1 MYDKDRVNMNILVLG
16 GDARQIYCAGR
27 LSLEPGIITHTLYLK
42 EDDDKC
48 MDSVKPDVIVLPYVT
63 LKDGRISCPLVSKS
77 VDFEEI
83 LKYVKAGTKLFA
95 GMLPSDKKD
104 EIISTGGEVFDWF
117 DDEDLT
123 QKNAALTADGAAQ
136 IIVGK
141 SHSAVSGSKILIL
154 GWGRVAKACAKLF
167 RAMGAE
173 VAVSARRSSAR
184 LDCVL
189 NGYKSFEFIDRKA
202 IEAADIIVN
211 TIPCNVINVDELKA
225 MRQECWILELAS
237 KPYGVDFS
245 LAEDMNREVVLGAGL
260 PGKYTPESAGRYM
273 AESVLSKFKKG
284 GDCSG

>member
-1 MYDKDRVNMNILVLG
+1 MYDKDRVNMKILVLG

-27 LSLEPGIITHTLYLK
+27 LSLEPGIKTHTLYLK

-48 MDSVKPDVIVLPYVT
+48 MDSAKPDVIVLPYVT
-63 LKDGRISCPLVSKS
+63 LKDGRISCPLVSES
-77 VDFEEI
+77 VDFDEV
-83 LKYVKAGTKLFA
+83 LKYVKTGTKVFA
-95 GMLPSDKKD
+95 GMLPSDKAD
-104 EIISTGGEVFDWF
+104 EIILAGGEVFDWF
-117 DDEDLT
+117 ADEDLT
-123 QKNAALTADGAAQ
+123 LKNASLTADGAAQ

-173 VAVSARRSSAR
+173 VAVSARRRSAR

-189 NGYKSFEFIDRKA
+189 NGYKSVEFIDQKA
-202 IEAADIIVN
+202 IGEADVIVN
-211 TIPCNVINVDELKA
+211 TVPCNVINSEELKA
-225 MRQECWILELAS
+225 MRQGCWILELAS

-245 LAEDMNREVVLGAGL
+245 LAKDMNREVVLGAGL

-273 AESVLSKFKKG
+273 AESVLSKLKKG

>member
-27 LSLEPGIITHTLYLK
+27 LSLEPGIKTHTLYLK

-48 MDSVKPDVIVLPYVT
+48 MDSAKPDVIVLPYVT

-77 VDFEEI
+77 ADFEEV
-83 LKYVKAGTKLFA
+83 LKYVKAGTKVFS

-104 EIISTGGEVFDWF
+104 EIISAGGEVFDWF

-123 QKNAALTADGAAQ
+123 LKNAALTADGAAQ

-154 GWGRVAKACAKLF
+154 GWGRVAKACAELF

-211 TIPCNVINVDELKA
+211 TIPCNVLHVNELKA
-225 MRQECWILELAS
+225 MRKECWILELAS

-273 AESVLSKFKKG
+273 AESVLSKLKKG